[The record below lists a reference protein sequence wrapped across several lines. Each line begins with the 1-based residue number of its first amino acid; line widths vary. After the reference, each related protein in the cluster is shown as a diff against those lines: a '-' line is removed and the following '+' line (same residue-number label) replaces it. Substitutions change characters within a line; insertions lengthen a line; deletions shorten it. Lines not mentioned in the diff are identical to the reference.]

1 LKLISQILLFI
12 ALVSIGDELLCQEL
26 EPRRWS
32 HLPSGIN
39 FIGLGMAY
47 TFGDINFNPVL
58 LLEDTQLDMA
68 GFAAAYIRT
77 FDWFGKSARIDLTL
91 PYANG
96 HWQGLVNG
104 ESVSVRRQG
113 FADARLRLSVNLIGA
128 PALRGKDFAQ
138 HRVANPVTTTVG
150 AAVGILL
157 PTGEYSSDQLLN
169 LGSNRWIV
177 LPQLGVLHQRYQW
190 QFELTGSVFL
200 FGDNNNFWQGTVR
213 EQDPLWLIQGHVI
226 YTFKPGLWGG
236 FSGGYGYGSR
246 STVSGLRLADDSR
259 LRFWMLSLGVPIN
272 SRQGLSF
279 SFAIGRSNTRSD
291 ANLNRFTVGWTMMFG
306 Q

>member
-1 LKLISQILLFI
+1 LKLVSQILLFI
-12 ALVSIGDELLCQEL
+12 ALVSTGDGLLCQEL

-32 HLPSGIN
+32 HLPSGVN
-39 FIGLGMAY
+39 FIGLGTAY
-47 TFGDINFNPVL
+47 TFGDINSNPVM
-58 LLEDTQLDMA
+58 LLEDAEVDST
-68 GFAAAYIRT
+68 GIAAAYIRT
-77 FDWFGKSARIDLTL
+77 FDLLGKSARIDLTL
-91 PYANG
+91 PYAQG
-96 HWQGLVNG
+96 HWEGVLDG
-104 ESVSVRRQG
+104 EYVSVRRQG

-138 HRVANPVTTTVG
+138 YRVANPVTTVVG
-150 AAVGILL
+150 AAVGIVL

-177 LPQLGVLHQRYQW
+177 LPQLSVLHQRHKW

-213 EQDPLWLIQGHVI
+213 EQDPLWFIQGHII

-236 FSGGYGYGSR
+236 VSSGYGYGSR

-259 LRFWMLSLGVPIN
+259 LRYWRISLGVPIN
-272 SRQGLSF
+272 PRQGLSF
-279 SFAIGRSNTRSD
+279 SFAAARSNTRRD
-291 ANLNRFTVGWTMMFG
+291 ANLNRFTLGWSMMFG

>member
-1 LKLISQILLFI
+1 VKLAKQILLFL

-39 FIGLGMAY
+39 FIGLGTAY
-47 TFGDINFNPVL
+47 SFGDININPVL
-58 LLEDTQLDMA
+58 LLEDTEVDSESIAL
-68 GFAAAYIRT
+68 GYIRT
-77 FDWFGKSARIDLTL
+77 FDWLGKSARIDLTL
-91 PYANG
+91 PYAKG
-96 HWQGLVNG
+96 HWQGLLNG
-104 ESVSVRRQG
+104 EPVSERRQG
-113 FADARLRLSVNLIGA
+113 FADARLRFSINLIGA

-138 HRVANPVTTTVG
+138 YRVANPVTTVVG
-150 AAVGILL
+150 AAVGIVL

-169 LGSNRWIV
+169 LGSNRWIL
-177 LPQLGVLHQRYQW
+177 LPQLGVLHQRHNW
-190 QFELTGSVFL
+190 QFELTGSVLL

-213 EQDPLWLIQGHVI
+213 EQDPLWFAQGHVI
-226 YTFKPGLWGG
+226 YTFKPGLWTG

-259 LRFWMLSLGVPIN
+259 LRYWKVSLGVPIN
-272 SRQGLSF
+272 PRQGLTF
-279 SFAIGRSNTRSD
+279 SFVVGRSNTRTD
-291 ANLNRFTVGWTMMFG
+291 ADLNRFTMGWSMMFG